1 MSQEKKYWKSE
12 VELKPNDGLD
22 KIRHDEFVEKLPIEE
37 NIFSNDSV
45 NNADTNRRDF
55 LKYLGFSTTAAVL
68 ASCEG
73 PVHKSV
79 PYVVQPDRI
88 IPGIANYYAT
98 TLFDGFDSANVL
110 VKTREGRPIKIENNK
125 LSSYNGY
132 ANARLNASVLSLY
145 DSGRVQG
152 PTINQEDVSWENFN
166 NNIKAQLNSLKS
178 LNQPVVLLTSTVNS
192 PTSKKIISEFI
203 SKYPNVEHI
212 EYDSI
217 SESATLDAHELMY
230 GLRALPYYDFQ
241 NAKCIVSIGADFLG
255 DWQGSNYDH
264 DYVKGRIPNKNNQIR
279 SKL

>member
-12 VELKPNDGLD
+12 LELKPNNGLD
-22 KIRHDEFVEKLPIEE
+22 QIKHNEFAEKLPIDE
-37 NIFSNDSV
+37 NIFSNDSI
-45 NNADTNRRDF
+45 NNAQTDRRDF

-98 TLFDGFDSANVL
+98 TLYDGFDSANVL

-125 LSSYNGY
+125 MSSYTGH
-132 ANARLNASVLSLY
+132 ANARLNASILGLY

-152 PTINQEDVSWENFN
+152 PIINKQDVSWENFN

-178 LNQPVVLLTSTVNS
+178 LNQPVVLLTSTINS

-203 SKYPNVEHI
+203 DKYPNVEHV

-217 SESATLDAHELMY
+217 SESSALDAH
-230 GLRALPYYDFQ
+230 
-241 NAKCIVSIGADFLG
+241 
-255 DWQGSNYDH
+255 
-264 DYVKGRIPNKNNQIR
+264 
-279 SKL
+279 

>member
-12 VELKPNDGLD
+12 IELKPNIAIDHL
-22 KIRHDEFVEKLPIEE
+22 RNNEFTEKLPVDE
-37 NIFSNDSV
+37 NIFTNDSI
-45 NNADTNRRDF
+45 NNTQTDRRDF

-98 TLFDGFDSANVL
+98 TLYDGYDSANVL

-132 ANARLNASVLSLY
+132 ANARLNASILGLY

-152 PTINQEDVSWENFN
+152 PTINQQDVSWESFN

-178 LNQPVVLLTSTVNS
+178 LNQSVVLLTSTINS

-203 SKYPNVEHI
+203 NKYPNIEHI

-217 SESATLDAHELMY
+217 T
-230 GLRALPYYDFQ
+230 
-241 NAKCIVSIGADFLG
+241 
-255 DWQGSNYDH
+255 
-264 DYVKGRIPNKNNQIR
+264 
-279 SKL
+279 